1 MNVVVS
7 ASTRFGGPQ
16 TPLSAKADQA
26 TARSWR
32 SVEFSLAE
40 AEDYLQQGR
49 YDLALE
55 SSYRAFLRLA
65 GMWLDAQGVAK
76 ARSARVNVI
85 DQLRR
90 AGASGQDWAER
101 IGQYSRLRSR
111 VMAGYDPLFFQ
122 DAARAVYALALELRT
137 NLQFGSLADTESAA

>member
-7 ASTRFGGPQ
+7 ASTRFGGLHM
-16 TPLSAKADQA
+16 TSYAKGDRKA
-26 TARSWR
+26 ARSWH

-40 AEDYLQQGR
+40 ADDYLRQGR
-49 YDLALE
+49 FDLALE

-65 GMWLDAQGVAK
+65 GMWLDVQGVAK
-76 ARSARVNVI
+76 ARSARVNII
-85 DQLRR
+85 DQLRH
-90 AGASGQDWAER
+90 AGVSGQDWAER

-122 DAARAVYALALELRT
+122 DAARAVYALALELRESI
-137 NLQFGSLADTESAA
+137 QIGSLSDTESAA